1 MPVPITCTDPSAK
14 LLVPIEEA
22 PLLIWFPETT
32 NAVFPEI
39 LFNVAAVVAE
49 FTNTSSS
56 AEKPNKTVGFELD
69 VRSAAP
75 KLDKCSMGLFTGLL
89 NSTVS
94 RCALCLPVVER
105 LFILAKVLLT
115 RMVTNLFDVVLIPF
129 PAVAPELVKDEAFGF
144 PAGASNIA
152 AVPPPIA
159 PPIATGPPV
168 WLYV

>member
-32 NAVFPEI
+32 NSVFPES

-56 AEKPNKTVGFELD
+56 AEKPNKTVELELD
-69 VRSAAP
+69 ERSTPP
-75 KLDKCSMGLFTGLL
+75 KLVKCSMGLFTGLL

-115 RMVTNLFDVVLIPF
+115 RMFINLLVVTLIPL
-129 PAVAPELVKDEAFGF
+129 PEVAPELVKDELTAL
-144 PAGASNIA
+144 
-152 AVPPPIA
+152 PPGRSKMGEGPL
-159 PPIATGPPV
+159 PKTPMATGPPV